1 METVNENL
9 SIANLADIKPS
20 EIIEELLSRLKER
33 ERDIIIRRHGL
44 RGTEKEILE
53 GIGKAHNLTRERVR
67 QIESV
72 GLKKIREARQKEI
85 LVGIGKLI
93 RELIESHGGIMEK
106 EHLFEVLSHF
116 GLNEASPA
124 DRAVFRNFYNFI
136 ILKILDGFSEVNKS
150 DEFLSHVKLA
160 DKETGHLDELIRAI
174 KKAVSEK
181 GKILTTEELLSLAEE
196 AARDCGITIVDSSDP
211 NLNHYYEK
219 RFSGEESGLLKEKK
233 YLYSIIK
240 AAKSLGQNVFG
251 HWGLSGWPEIKPKN
265 LNEKI
270 YLVLKNTGKPL
281 HFSDI
286 AKKIDDV
293 LFDRT
298 PAAVRLPERQGREG
312 KKTNVA
318 SAHNELILDEKFV
331 LVGRGMYG
339 LSEWGLKEGT
349 VAEIITEIMKSV
361 GSPLTREDVIE
372 RVLQERMVKKTTIA
386 LALSNKDKFA
396 KNGNAFFIRADNVE
410 AAG

>member
-9 SIANLADIKPS
+9 NIANLAGIKPS

-67 QIESV
+67 QIESA

-85 LVGIGKLI
+85 LAKIGKLI

-116 GLNEASPA
+116 GLDEASPE
-124 DRAVFRNFYNFI
+124 DRAIFRNFYKFI

-150 DEFLSHVKLA
+150 DEFLSHIKLA

-181 GKILTTEELLSLAEE
+181 GKILTTKELLSLAEE
-196 AARDCGITIVDSSDP
+196 AARECGITIADSSDP

-240 AAKSLGQNVFG
+240 AAKSLSQNVFG

-293 LFDRT
+293 LFDR
-298 PAAVRLPERQGREG
+298 PDGQGREG

-349 VAEIITEIMKSV
+349 VAEIITEIMKSA

-396 KNGNAFFIRADNVE
+396 RNGNAFFIRADNVE

>member
-1 METVNENL
+1 MESVKININNL
-9 SIANLADIKPS
+9 GEIKPA
-20 EIIEELLSRLKER
+20 EIINELLSRLKER
-33 ERDIIIRRHGL
+33 ERDIVIRRHGL
-44 RGTEKEILE
+44 SGSEKEILE

-72 GLKKIREARQKEI
+72 GLKKIREAREKEI
-85 LVGIGKLI
+85 LSKIGKLI
-93 RELIESHGGIMEK
+93 QELIESHGGIMEK
-106 EHLFEVLSHF
+106 EHLFEVLSHY
-116 GLNEASPA
+116 GLDGAIDS
-124 DRAVFRNFYNFI
+124 DRAVFRNFYNFL
-136 ILKILDGFSEVNKS
+136 ILKVLDGFTEVSKS
-150 DEFLSHVKLA
+150 DEFLNHIKLA
-160 DKETGHLDELIRAI
+160 GKETGHLDGLVRAI
-174 KKAVSEK
+174 KKAIADK
-181 GKILTTEELLSLAEE
+181 GKILTTKELFDVAEE
-196 AARDCGITIVDSSDP
+196 AARELGITIVNSEDLDLSR
-211 NLNHYYEK
+211 YYEK
-219 RFSGEESGLLKEKK
+219 HFSGDEPKLLAEKK
-233 YLYSIIK
+233 SLFSVIR
-240 AAKSLGQNVFG
+240 AAKTISQNVFG

-270 YLVLKNTGKPL
+270 YLILKNHGKPL

-293 LFDRT
+293 LFDR
-298 PAAVRLPERQGREG
+298 PPIVRLPDNQGRAG

-318 SAHNELILDEKFV
+318 SAHNELILDNKFV

-349 VAEIITEIMKSV
+349 VAEIIAEIMKSA

-372 RVLQERMVKKTTIA
+372 RVLRERMVKKTTIA

-396 KNGNAFFIRADNVE
+396 RNGNAFFIKADNVE

>member
-1 METVNENL
+1 METVKININNL
-9 SIANLADIKPS
+9 GEIKPA
-20 EIIEELLSRLKER
+20 EIIDELLSRLKER

-44 RGTEKEILE
+44 SGSEKEILE

-72 GLKKIREARQKEI
+72 GLKKIREAREKEI
-85 LVGIGKLI
+85 LSKIGKLI
-93 RELIESHGGIMEK
+93 QELIESHGGIMEK
-106 EHLFEVLSHF
+106 EHLFEVLSHY
-116 GLNEASPA
+116 GLDGASDS
-124 DRAVFRNFYNFI
+124 DRAVFRNFYNFL
-136 ILKILDGFSEVNKS
+136 ILKVLDGFTEVGKS
-150 DEFLSHVKLA
+150 DEFLNHIKLA
-160 DKETGHLDELIRAI
+160 GKETGHLDGLVRAI
-174 KKAVSEK
+174 KKAITDK
-181 GKILTTEELLSLAEE
+181 GKILTTKELFGIAEE
-196 AARDCGITIVDSSDP
+196 AARELGITIVNSEDLDLSR
-211 NLNHYYEK
+211 YYEK
-219 RFSGEESGLLKEKK
+219 HFSSDEPKLLTEKK
-233 YLYSIIK
+233 SLFSIIR
-240 AAKSLGQNVFG
+240 AAKTISQNVFG

-270 YLVLKNTGKPL
+270 YLILKNHGKPL

-293 LFDRT
+293 LFDR
-298 PAAVRLPERQGREG
+298 PPVVRLPDWEGRAG

-318 SAHNELILDEKFV
+318 SAHNELILDNKFV

-349 VAEIITEIMKSV
+349 VAEIIMEIMKSA

-386 LALSNKDKFA
+386 LALSNKEKFERS
-396 KNGNAFFIRADNVE
+396 GNAFFIKTDNVE
-410 AAG
+410 ATG